1 MKGTI
6 FTSEMLAEQAQR
18 YVVENGY
25 SDAEAVIEE
34 MLERELT
41 DGAACES
48 LDGCECEPD
57 GYCRHGWP
65 SWLVYAGVI

>member
-48 LDGCECEPD
+48 LDGCASVNPTATVVTA
-57 GYCRHGWP
+57 GRRGW
-65 SWLVYAGVI
+65 STRG